1 MKLIWLCAVL
11 LCCVYHPAAKA
22 EEWDKNRIQ
31 DYLERASSRWGL
43 SPLLVRTVMDVE
55 SSSYPWTVN
64 VDGKD
69 HYPKKREE
77 ALRIIRSALNK
88 GKSVDVGLMQINS
101 YWLRKL
107 QLSFD
112 VVLDPAVNLTVG
124 AWILAQEL
132 KRYGNN
138 WKGIGSY
145 HTPASRNPVR
155 AKKYAER
162 VYKKMGGHKNE

>member
-1 MKLIWLCAVL
+1 MKLIVLCAAL
-11 LCCVYHPAAKA
+11 LCLPCPPVKA
-22 EEWDKNRIQ
+22 EVWDNARIQ
-31 DYLERASSRWGL
+31 EHLEKASMRWGL
-43 SPLLVRTVMDVE
+43 PSLLVRAVMDVE
-55 SSSYPWTVN
+55 SSAHPWTVN
-64 VDGKD
+64 VAGRD
-69 HYPKKREE
+69 HYPRESEE
-77 ALRIIRSALNK
+77 ALRLVNSALAK

-101 YWLRKL
+101 YWVHKF
-107 QLSFD
+107 QLSPD
-112 VVLDPAVNLTVG
+112 VVLDPAVNLTIG

-162 VYKKMGGHKNE
+162 VYKKMGGHRNE

>member
-1 MKLIWLCAVL
+1 MKLIVLCAVL
-11 LCCVYHPAAKA
+11 LCLPCHTANA

-31 DYLERASSRWGL
+31 DHLERASTRWGL
-43 SPLLVRTVMDVE
+43 PPLLVRAVMDVE
-55 SSSYPWTVN
+55 SSAHPWTVN
-64 VDGKD
+64 VAGRD
-69 HYPKKREE
+69 HYPQKSEE
-77 ALRIIRSALNK
+77 ALHLVRSALAK

-101 YWLRKL
+101 YWLHKL
-107 QLSFD
+107 RLSPD
-112 VVLDPAVNLTVG
+112 IVLDPAVNLTIG

-138 WKGIGSY
+138 WKGVGSY

-162 VYKKMGGHKNE
+162 VYKKMGGHRNE